1 MKKIISVK
9 PEFDSLSVR
18 VKFDSGEDFMFNLS
32 DNLFG
37 PIGTELKKRSQ
48 FDSVKV
54 DPLTGSIEWD
64 NGFDVCPDFL
74 YKEYKKQNKRSLK
87 KI

>member
-18 VKFDSGEDFMFNLS
+18 VKFDSGEDFMYDLS
-32 DNLFG
+32 KELFG
-37 PIGTELKKRSQ
+37 PIGTELKKRPAFEQVTVNS
-48 FDSVKV
+48 
-54 DPLTGSIEWD
+54 LTGSIEWD

-74 YKEYKKQNKRSLK
+74 YKAYKKQSKRSLK

>member
-9 PEFDSLSVR
+9 PEFESLSVQ
-18 VKFDSGEDFMFNLS
+18 VKFDSGEKFKFDLS
-32 DNLFG
+32 PGLFG
-37 PIGTELKKRSQ
+37 PIGTELKKRPA
-48 FDSVKV
+48 FETVKV
-54 DPLTGSIEWD
+54 NSLTGSIEWD

-74 YKEYKKQNKRSLK
+74 YKEYKKQSKRSLK